1 MGNMSLEQLSLSVD
15 ASDPTFGSVSKYKE
29 VGQ

>member
-15 ASDPTFGSVSKYKE
+15 ASGSGFGSEYNK